1 MIDYIYVHLHIDIS
15 TSFKGILLKRIKPA
29 DLPTLE
35 TAEPAVLECVLM
47 ETPLYLLYYHSNL
60 DSWSSVWTREKKK
73 TAQTPPP
80 PTTQPHPSLKG
91 RSSPSA
97 DLRTTQAHVLLPQDP
112 ASSWEHF
119 NPRGPDTRG
128 SGGGGGGG
136 GSGGGRKGDLE
147 KK

>member
-60 DSWSSVWTREKKK
+60 DSWSFV
-73 TAQTPPP
+73 
-80 PTTQPHPSLKG
+80 
-91 RSSPSA
+91 
-97 DLRTTQAHVLLPQDP
+97 
-112 ASSWEHF
+112 
-119 NPRGPDTRG
+119 
-128 SGGGGGGG
+128 
-136 GSGGGRKGDLE
+136 
-147 KK
+147 